1 MADLF
6 GRYRLDDRLGQG
18 GMGVVYRAWD
28 TVLERVV
35 ALKMMIGEGDPDPS
49 ARERFFREARSAA
62 QLTHKNIVTVYD
74 LGEHQGQP
82 YLAME
87 FLDGEDLQRRLARPE
102 KASLWRKVD
111 IAIEICHGMEFAHAH
126 GVIHRDLKPGNIFIT
141 AGGAVKILDFGLA
154 RLMSS
159 QLTQSNMLL
168 GTINYMSPE
177 QVRGERADQQ
187 SDLFS
192 IGVVFYELFGRRRA
206 FDGDSAASTLYKI
219 LQEYP
224 EPLGRIDSELPRELI
239 EIVDRALAKPRDERY
254 QDVASM
260 RRDLEVLQALAHQPG
275 PSTPWPATDVTLP
288 ATPRSSLPPI
298 AAASHSGAP
307 PAVAQARTPLPASG
321 AAAVPAPTPGSGA
334 PPMTA
339 SAPGSAPP
347 APMVT
352 GGSRTRGFWV
362 GAGLGGLAIASLVVW
377 MANRPAPAP
386 QPSPRPG
393 PSTPMT
399 QTTTVP
405 PSAPATPSPPASTVA
420 EATPA
425 APAQSRPAADRKT
438 SQKKD
443 AAAPPQTALPPASR
457 GKTTVPAVVA
467 TPAAPPAA
475 VATPSP
481 AAGQP
486 TVTPPSPQP
495 PAVLPAPAS
504 PVPVPQAAPASPQVV
519 VSQPA
524 TPPTAAE
531 APSLSTERATELLQ
545 RYKASL
551 EARNLEQLKRIWPS
565 LTGPAEAAVR
575 DEFQHAARIT
585 VEISDPRVSATASTG
600 RIIFVR
606 SYSVVTV
613 DGQRLQSTSQATM
626 DVRRSGD
633 TWLVE
638 SIRFPPR

>member
-1 MADLF
+1 
-6 GRYRLDDRLGQG
+6 
-18 GMGVVYRAWD
+18 MGVVYRAWD

-102 KASLWRKVD
+102 KASLWRKVE

-192 IGVVFYELFGRRRA
+192 IGVVFYELFGSRRA

-224 EPLGRIDSELPRELI
+224 EPLGRIDSDLPRELI
-239 EIVDRALAKPRDERY
+239 AIVDRALAKPRDERY

-260 RRDLEVLQALAHQPG
+260 RRDLEVLQTLAHQPA

-288 ATPRSSLPPI
+288 ATPRSSLPAI
-298 AAASHSGAP
+298 AAPSLPGAA

-347 APMVT
+347 APT
-352 GGSRTRGFWV
+352 APAGNTTRGFWV
-362 GAGLGGLAIASLVVW
+362 GTGLGGLAIASLVVW
-377 MANRPAPAP
+377 MANRPAPP
-386 QPSPRPG
+386 PSPGPG

-399 QTTTVP
+399 QTTSIP
-405 PSAPATPSPPASTVA
+405 PAAPATPSAPASTVA
-420 EATPA
+420 EAPPA
-425 APAQSRPAADRKT
+425 APAQSRPAADRRT
-438 SQKKD
+438 AEKKD
-443 AAAPPQTALPPASR
+443 AAAPPQTALPPSSR
-457 GKTTVPAVVA
+457 KKTTAPAGVETPAV
-467 TPAAPPAA
+467 PPAA
-475 VATPSP
+475 AATPSP
-481 AAGQP
+481 AAPQP
-486 TVTPPSPQP
+486 TVTPSSPQP
-495 PAVLPAPAS
+495 PAVLPAPPPPA
-504 PVPVPQAAPASPQVV
+504 PVPQAAPAPPQVAV
-519 VSQPA
+519 GQAA
-524 TPPTAAE
+524 TPPAAAD
-531 APSLSTERATELLQ
+531 APSLSAERAGELLQ

-551 EARNLEQLKRIWPS
+551 EARSLEQLKRIWPS